1 MIQMSTSLALPLT
14 ALGECVSSQG
24 FLAILSFKL
33 ADERQMRWSTE
44 YKWHG
49 NWTYCFSFPTVADNV
64 LAKHRIQ
71 SGLYFVGLCLVITV
85 QWTIII
91 NSTMCSRSAAR
102 LRLAR

>member
-14 ALGECVSSQG
+14 ALGECISSQ
-24 FLAILSFKL
+24 
-33 ADERQMRWSTE
+33 RWSTE

-49 NWTYCFSFPTVADNV
+49 NWTYCFLFPTAADNV